1 MPSRPAAV
9 RVTPSVVEPVQ
20 GSAAQRVWS
29 GIALLLAV
37 PATAAA
43 FLTEDP
49 LYLRVALLAV
59 CWAFVIAAFLA
70 GSRRA
75 DRMAATAREAELQH
89 AYDLELAHEVAA
101 RHEHAA
107 ELENRLRREA
117 EQSMTGELGRL
128 RTELAALTGLRSELS
143 GLEQL
148 RTELAGLGELRGDL
162 GRMRSELT
170 EQLSGELLIERMVMR
185 AQSVR
190 GPAQTADVGR
200 TVEGAPP
207 AWQTSVWTSSPAGP
221 DAPAEPGRV
230 LPVSVAEALDIPAPS
245 ISRAPAPPEES
256 ADRHRPPSPLEWLV
270 EEAVLEPWVEPSPKS
285 PLAWL
290 GEKAL
295 LDAAGRPAAEVPVV
309 PMPSRP
315 PLPEPVLRVPEPALR
330 VPEPVLPEPELAV
343 PEPEPALRVPEPDP
357 EPAPR
362 VPEPALRVSD
372 LVAAMSDPLEP
383 PRHRHR
389 RAAEPDEA
397 AGVAP
402 SNGRRRSHAAPEE
415 QAAASP
421 SWSDW
426 ATASAGSGSGTP
438 GAETPSWASPAEP
451 PVIATPSEGRSPA
464 EEPSGGSPAWASY
477 GTPSVERPSWE
488 RAIEPT
494 STGAAP
500 SVESPSWE
508 PTPWSAAPVTPAAA
522 EPAPRAT
529 ATTQG
534 ATAQGHAR
542 LEQILA
548 ESGVSAPSG
557 GRSRRRRYREEGE
570 DAGDDVLARVLG
582 RT

>member
-1 MPSRPAAV
+1 MPSHPAAV
-9 RVTPSVVEPVQ
+9 QVTPPVVEPVP

-29 GIALLLAV
+29 GVALLLAV

-75 DRMAATAREAELQH
+75 DRMAATAREAELRH

-117 EQSMTGELGRL
+117 EQAMSGELGRL
-128 RTELAALTGLRSELS
+128 RTELAALTQLRSEPS

-190 GPAQTADVGR
+190 GPARTADVGR

-207 AWQTSVWTSSPAGP
+207 GWEASVWTSSPAGP

-230 LPVSVAEALDIPAPS
+230 LPVSVAEALDLPAPP
-245 ISRAPAPPEES
+245 ISRASAPPEES

-315 PLPEPVLRVPEPALR
+315 PLPEPVLRVPEPVLHEPEPVLR
-330 VPEPVLPEPELAV
+330 VPEPVLH
-343 PEPEPALRVPEPDP
+343 EPEPALPVPEPDP

-383 PRHRHR
+383 PRRRHR

-397 AGVAP
+397 GGVTP

-415 QAAASP
+415 ESAASP

-426 ATASAGSGSGTP
+426 AAASAGSGSGAS
-438 GAETPSWASPAEP
+438 GGETPSWASPAEP
-451 PVIATPSEGRSPA
+451 IP
-464 EEPSGGSPAWASY
+464 
-477 GTPSVERPSWE
+477 
-488 RAIEPT
+488 
-494 STGAAP
+494 TGAAP
-500 SVESPSWE
+500 SVESPPWE
-508 PTPWSAAPVTPAAA
+508 PTPWSAAPVTPVAA

-529 ATTQG
+529 AP
-534 ATAQGHAR
+534 AQGHAR

-570 DAGDDVLARVLG
+570 EAGDDVLARVLG
-582 RT
+582 RN

>member
-1 MPSRPAAV
+1 MPPRPAAV
-9 RVTPSVVEPVQ
+9 RVAPSAVEPPA
-20 GSAAQRVWS
+20 GSAAQRVWL
-29 GIALLLAV
+29 GVALLLAV

-59 CWAFVIAAFLA
+59 AWAFVIAAFLA

-75 DRMAATAREAELQH
+75 DRTAATAREAELRH
-89 AYDLELAHEVAA
+89 AYDLELAREVTA

-107 ELENRLRREA
+107 QLESRLRREA
-117 EQSMTGELGRL
+117 EQAISTELGRL
-128 RTELAALTGLRSELS
+128 RTDLAALTELRGELS

-148 RTELAGLGELRGDL
+148 RTELAGLGELRSDL
-162 GRMRSELT
+162 GRMRSELS

-190 GPAQTADVGR
+190 GPAQVADGGR

-207 AWQTSVWTSSPAGP
+207 VWETSVWTSSTTGPGASAGSGQ
-221 DAPAEPGRV
+221 E
-230 LPVSVAEALDIPAPS
+230 LPVAVAEGLDVPAPS
-245 ISRAPAPPEES
+245 ISTAAPWAAEDRAFALPEES
-256 ADRHRPPSPLEWLV
+256 SSRHRPPSPLEWLV

-295 LDAAGRPAAEVPVV
+295 LDAAGRPPAEVPVV
-309 PMPSRP
+309 PLPSRP
-315 PLPEPVLRVPEPALR
+315 PLPEPVLRVPEP
-330 VPEPVLPEPELAV
+330 VLPEPEPALPV
-343 PEPEPALRVPEPDP
+343 PEPALPVPEPVLRVPEPDP

-383 PRHRHR
+383 PRRRHR

-397 AGVAP
+397 GGGAP
-402 SNGRRRSHAAPEE
+402 SNGRRHSHAAPEE
-415 QAAASP
+415 QAAAST

-426 ATASAGSGSGTP
+426 AAASAGSGSGTP

-451 PVIATPSEGRSPA
+451 IPS
-464 EEPSGGSPAWASY
+464 
-477 GTPSVERPSWE
+477 
-488 RAIEPT
+488 
-494 STGAAP
+494 GAAP

-508 PTPWSAAPVTPAAA
+508 PTPWSAAPVTPVAA

-529 ATTQG
+529 AP
-534 ATAQGHAR
+534 AQGHAR
-542 LEQILA
+542 LKQILA

-582 RT
+582 R